1 MDWQNLKN
9 TVNTPCPNNL
19 CGPGLPGAFA
29 PAVIPSEADIYGVEL
44 EVDLKITSRWE
55 ASLRADRVRAKYGR
69 LFTPLTLVPTG
80 RDDATGKTPVGFPG
94 LQASVSSTYRDA
106 LSAFGTSGEW
116 YIRGEATHT
125 GRIYVDEINQSWID
139 PKTRL
144 NLRLGF
150 ERDDLLVEI
159 YGENLGNDKAWAS
172 AVRGSASNFR
182 VGPASV
188 SQPTA
193 FAVLPRLRVFGLR
206 VALDL

>member
-1 MDWQNLKN
+1 
-9 TVNTPCPNNL
+9 
-19 CGPGLPGAFA
+19 
-29 PAVIPSEADIYGVEL
+29 
-44 EVDLKITSRWE
+44 
-55 ASLRADRVRAKYGR
+55 

-94 LQASVSSTYRDA
+94 TQVSANSTYRDEV
-106 LSAFGTSGEW
+106 SAFGRSGEW
-116 YIRGEATHT
+116 FIRGEATHT

-144 NLRLGF
+144 NLRLG
-150 ERDDLLVEI
+150 VELETLRLEV
-159 YGENLGNDKAWAS
+159 YGENLTNDKAWAS

-193 FAVLPRLRVFGLR
+193 FAVLPRLRTFGVR
-206 VALDL
+206 IAYEF